1 MKKILLQL
9 LTMLALPIGM
19 QADALRDSLPSNYGN
34 WMNLT
39 EGYTEDKDRNHQ
51 KMEVA
56 IDGNT
61 IHLSWVELT
70 KQADNT
76 YNVWYRRSLDLGKT
90 WEDAKVIFKA
100 RTNQILNINSGSAN
114 RYMVVDNGH
123 IHMAFVQNNTTDD
136 ERSYIAYLR
145 SDDGGVTFTSQVV
158 GLCDSRYDS
167 YAGSIIAC
175 DGSFIVIGASLY
187 DNNKVPY
194 FVSKDNGKTFTTQI
208 QTLEHNSRTPYF
220 FDLQAS
226 NGHWAS
232 MTHGQDWYYS
242 LRYGYLYMTVS
253 DGETI
258 TSQNIAPLHSDDT
271 PYAHPDVMHGG
282 NGYSYNYHPQMVMDG
297 NTIHVMYKGNPGG
310 KEEASDYNYTL
321 YQKSTD
327 CGQTWSNAMVLPE
340 SNGTH
345 GTIAAKGNNVYVLS
359 STTDGRRVVYYSHD
373 GGTTWGIQDQCTWT
387 ERYAINPTYSYA
399 FAFDPNDQTG
409 NHVYLTGNRFYYI
422 ETKDGFKSISKNFV
436 LGGEAQVGHSN
447 NHALTFLQDKD
458 GTQHWFLQYQKPYV
472 NENGNADT
480 EKSSQDICY
489 RRVEPKSDP
498 APSGTKALNLTDY
511 KMIDYRVVIP
521 MTPSLM
527 LKEAMTVEAWVRL
540 DSLSTFQIA
549 GTSQVTTHE
558 TSQYN
563 GGWYIK
569 ATDWYG
575 DGGYFEA
582 GLRTDK
588 AIDGVGQ
595 RIYNKDAVR
604 IYNMEKWHH
613 VAFTYDAKGGDNNAR
628 LYIDGILA
636 ASETTAGGILMG
648 SNPIALGKT
657 SSTDCKGLLDH
668 FAIFNRALTVE
679 ELREHIYNMP
689 TGQENGCVCLL
700 NFDGTLKD
708 MSGHD
713 NNGVALLDVDF
724 VEHDGIRPPKAN
736 FGVAKDITGK
746 NINMMDQTESGEA
759 VWWYIDKGP
768 GYYTRYVTDKT
779 RHPFLKNLDPGSII
793 VNMLACGENAYAGI
807 SKIATISGLSEVQP
821 NVSGQE
827 PGVRLTIQGG
837 YDLSYNNKP
846 QVLLHKDKKVIEG
859 EWQVEYGYDSKKVKS
874 LDDLAK
880 AMFDLSKAE
889 PGIYDVVVGNDTL
902 YSAFTIEKSE
912 EPDVWMEVNGWNR
925 QLWNKWKDFT
935 IDYGNRSNAPAYN
948 VPIILMIYCKKGKVD
963 VSMDFDF
970 ELCNPALDDYGQE
983 IAQQLGDHIMA
994 YDEMQ
999 GDSVMVYSFMI
1010 PYIAPKSSGHKRFL
1024 IRHNKGDDD
1033 ILARAMARQNL
1044 QPAVDPNSYIYKDL
1058 DIIYWAEDPW
1068 GPYDPDAP
1076 NPYEKAGTRAPYT
1089 MEQGE
1094 CVAKELGTALF
1105 ETAIGFV
1112 PGVGCMYSVGKTAYQ
1127 SATATENKWST
1138 FFGNSISTFFSCA
1151 ENLIPGG
1158 ALAQAAFTLG
1168 GLAWNFYSTGGS
1180 IGNCLKGK
1188 PKKFKVTGVGS
1199 YDPNEMIGPAGY
1211 DDEAHYIQPIHEM
1224 SYTITYENK
1233 STATAP
1239 AHEVYVKNEL
1249 DLSKFDA
1256 ETFDFTS
1263 FGWADTT
1270 IVVGGSLT
1278 KEFTRDIEYKV
1289 NDQDII
1295 VRVTGTFDQNTGEA
1309 NWSMISLDKN
1319 GKEIEDPDLGYLLPN
1334 NDSHVGEGFVTYTI
1348 NHKPNPANAST
1359 ISNKAVIIFDAN
1371 DPIETNTF
1379 VNTFDTD
1386 YPTSHITGVVRNGN
1400 KMTVKFEGSDA
1411 TSGIESYN
1419 LYGFTDEGEYELL
1432 YSGIIGNEFEFE
1444 TEGKPTKALCLIAKD
1459 NVGWFEPKDIK
1470 PEYLSGD
1477 ANGDGVVN
1485 KKDLTAI
1492 ANYIVTGNTKGINLV
1507 NADANGDQKVNVADI
1522 VFIIGKK

>member
-1 MKKILLQL
+1 MKKILLLL

-39 EGYTEDKDRNHQ
+39 EGYTEDKDANHQ

-61 IHLSWVELT
+61 IHLSWVEFT

-100 RTNQILNINSGSAN
+100 RTNQILNINSGAAN

-123 IHMAFVQNNTTDD
+123 IHMAFVQNRTNDD

-145 SDDGGVTFTSQVV
+145 SDDGGATFTSQVI
-158 GLCDSRYDS
+158 GLKNSRYDS

-175 DGSFIVIGASLY
+175 DGDFIVIGATLY
-187 DNNKVPY
+187 DNNDVPY

-232 MTHGQDWYYS
+232 MTYGQYWYYN
-242 LRYGYLYMTVS
+242 LQYGYLYITVS
-253 DGETI
+253 DGETM
-258 TSQNIAPLHSDDT
+258 TSQNIAPLHSDET
-271 PYAHPDVMHGG
+271 PYAYPDVMHGG
-282 NGYSYNYHPQMVMDG
+282 NGYSYNYHPQMVMEG

-310 KEEASDYNYTL
+310 KEDKSDYNYTL

-327 CGQTWSNAMVLPE
+327 GGQTWSNVTVLPQ

-359 STTDGRRVVYYSHD
+359 STSDGRRVVYHSHD
-373 GGTTWGIQDQCTWT
+373 GGTTWGIQDLCTWT
-387 ERYAINPTYSYA
+387 ERNSINPTYSYA

-422 ETKDGFKSISKNFV
+422 ETKDGFKSINKNFV
-436 LGGEAQVGHSN
+436 LGGEAQVGHPN
-447 NHALTFLQDKD
+447 NHALTLLQDKA
-458 GTQHWFLQYQKPYV
+458 GTQHWFLQYQKPYI
-472 NENGNADT
+472 NENGNAAT

-489 RRVEPKSDP
+489 RRVEPKPNP

-540 DSLSTFQIA
+540 DSLSSFQIA

-558 TSQYN
+558 ASQYN

-569 ATDWYG
+569 AEHWYG

-636 ASETTAGGILMG
+636 ASVTTAGGILMG
-648 SNPIALGKT
+648 SNPIALGT
-657 SSTDCKGLLDH
+657 MSGNGCKGLLDH
-668 FAIFNRALTVE
+668 FAIYNRALTVE

-713 NNGVALLDVDF
+713 NDGVALLDVDF

-746 NINMMDQTESGEA
+746 SLNMMDQTESGEA

-768 GYYTRYVTDKT
+768 NYYTRYVTDNT
-779 RHPFLKNLDPGSII
+779 RHPSLKNLDPGNII
-793 VNMLACGENAYAGI
+793 VNMLACGDNAYSGI
-807 SKIATISGLSEVQP
+807 SKIASISGLTKVQP
-821 NVSGQE
+821 AVSGQE
-827 PGVRLTIQGG
+827 SGVRLTIQGG
-837 YDLSYNNKP
+837 YKLTESNQP
-846 QVLLHKDKKVIEG
+846 QVLLHKDGTVIDG
-859 EWQVEYGYDSKKVKS
+859 EWLVEKKYDSSNVES

-880 AMFDLSKAE
+880 ALFDLSKAA
-889 PGIYDVVVGNDTL
+889 PGVYDVVVGNDTL

-925 QLWNKWKDFT
+925 QLWDKWKDFS
-935 IDYGNRSNAPAYN
+935 IDYGNRSNVPAYN
-948 VPIILMIYCKKGKVD
+948 VPIFLMISDKRGMVD
-963 VSMDFDF
+963 VSFDFDF
-970 ELCNPALDDYGQE
+970 DLCYPTLDDYGQE
-983 IAQQLGDHIMA
+983 VAQQLGDHLMA

-999 GDSVMVYSFMI
+999 GDSIRVYSFMI
-1010 PYIAPKSSGHKRFL
+1010 PYIAPKGTGHKKFR
-1024 IRHNKGDDD
+1024 ICHRKSDNQ
-1033 ILARAMARQNL
+1033 ARAMTRQRL
-1044 QPAVDPNSYIYKDL
+1044 YPAVDPNSFIVEDL
-1058 DIIYWAEDPW
+1058 DIIYWAEEPW
-1068 GPYDPDAP
+1068 GPVDPNDP
-1076 NPYEKAGTRAPYT
+1076 NPYEKSRTRAPYS

-1094 CVAKELGTALF
+1094 CFAAKMGWAGI
-1105 ETAIGFV
+1105 ETAISFI
-1112 PGVGCMYSVGKTAYQ
+1112 PGVGCMYAIGKTGLQAV
-1127 SATATENKWST
+1127 TDNENRWST
-1138 FFGNSISTFFSCA
+1138 LFTNTVSSLFSCVT
-1151 ENLIPGG
+1151 PGG
-1158 ALAQAAFTLG
+1158 GVLAYAAFNLASV
-1168 GLAWNFYSTGGS
+1168 AWNTYSAGAGAAD
-1180 IGNCLKGK
+1180 CLKGK
-1188 PKKFKVTGVGS
+1188 PKKFKVKGVGS

-1224 SYTITYENK
+1224 AYTITYENK

-1239 AHEVYVKNEL
+1239 AHEVYVNNKL

-1256 ETFDFTS
+1256 ETFGFTS

-1270 IVVGGSLT
+1270 IVVGGSMT
-1278 KEFTRDIEYKV
+1278 KEFTRDIKYKV
-1289 NDQDII
+1289 KDQDII
-1295 VRVTGTFDQNTGEA
+1295 VRITGTFDQNTGEA

-1334 NDSHVGEGFVTYTI
+1334 NDSHVGEGFVTYSI
-1348 NHKPNPANAST
+1348 NHKPNSANAST

-1371 DPIETNTF
+1371 APIETNTF

-1386 YPTSHITGVVRNGN
+1386 YPTSHITGVVRNGS

-1419 LYGFTDEGEYELL
+1419 LYGFTDGGEAELL
-1432 YSGIIGNEFEFE
+1432 FSGIISNEFEFE
-1444 TEGKPTKALCLIAKD
+1444 TEGKPTKALCVIAKD

-1470 PEYLSGD
+1470 PEYLPGD
-1477 ANGDGVVN
+1477 ANGDGVVDN
-1485 KKDLTAI
+1485 KDLTAI
-1492 ANYIVTGNTKGINLV
+1492 AHYIVTGDAKDISLV

-1522 VFIIGKK
+1522 VFIVNRIK